1 MSTGERHTLYA
12 HWIVKSVTVTYDA
25 GSGNVTGDTNVK
37 YNLGTEYGKKLATRT
52 GYTFMGWYTKANGSG
67 TKVLET
73 DIVTDEKNIHCMH
86 IGQIRQLQLH

>member
-1 MSTGERHTLYA
+1 
-12 HWIVKSVTVTYDA
+12 
-25 GSGNVTGDTNVK
+25 
-37 YNLGTEYGKKLATRT
+37 
-52 GYTFMGWYTKANGSG
+52 MGWYTKANGSG